1 MFVYIYQYKFN
12 DSSDFESL
20 IPFEILPKPKELI
33 TASSTV
39 TQDSYANNRYD
50 YEPIIKK
57 VLASSY
63 MNYPFYLII
72 ETYSKEIVENVLLEN
87 QLNYLLLLEKP
98 NTVVFKVVI
107 EDEKDLLAM
116 LPTLYTS
123 GMDSLFNLMTEFDEI
138 VCLNDNQIRID
149 LSKDPAS
156 KSLCFLYDLQ
166 ELCFLGYEEPQD
178 KAFIKN
184 NFLQGSVIVDDLEI
198 EL

>member
-1 MFVYIYQYKFN
+1 MFVYIYQYKFT
-12 DSSDFESL
+12 DSSDLVSL

-33 TASSTV
+33 TASST
-39 TQDSYANNRYD
+39 DSQSSNTNYK
-50 YEPIIKK
+50 YEPILKK
-57 VLASSY
+57 VLSSPY

-72 ETYSKEIVENVLLEN
+72 ETYSKESVEKEISGN

-123 GMDSLFNLMTEFDEI
+123 GTNSLFNLMTEFDEI

-149 LSKDPAS
+149 LSKNPAS

-166 ELCFLGYEEPQD
+166 ELCFLGYEKPQD